1 MDNKIKKIVKEDD
14 AEFDLAEFNLHKK
27 IVNTNGYY
35 KQLHISHKEGTK
47 YSTSHYCGVV
57 KLQLNNDDED
67 EPENVV
73 LIVEPRFGI
82 KWEQV
87 KEMLKQISNKELNLD
102 LKEFNS
108 FCTKVHPN
116 IVKVNNGLDNLIKGV
131 YDGDSVDEKAVK
143 DSEFSIDIAMLYEFY
158 CRAKIKKALPEDW
171 ILADFGEE
179 KWVFE
184 KEAQNKKLYLGGSL
198 IPDIILT
205 NGSDKTVILD
215 VKFKDGSSGQ
225 SHREDRLQILAYQYM
240 YNAPVIGHILP
251 NCSNTSTEIKSPLN
265 NKICDY
271 VQLRLFPN
279 TMKEEEFISNLK
291 KVLEQAIEG

>member
-1 MDNKIKKIVKEDD
+1 MSISLIHTFDD
-14 AEFDLAEFNLHKK
+14 DEFKLESGFMLSSTDEKTKNAITNLELK
-27 IVNTNGYY
+27 
-35 KQLHISHKEGTK
+35 HICKNVYH
-47 YSTSHYCGVV
+47 TSHYCGVA
-57 KLQLNNDDED
+57 KLCLKNDDEEKD
-67 EPENVV
+67 AV
-73 LIVEPRFGI
+73 LIVSPRFGI
-82 KWEQV
+82 TWGNV
-87 KEMLKQISNKELNLD
+87 KTMLDCISDSEEYDAFSKSKDWKEYFSPD
-102 LKEFNS
+102 IDTVKKCVNS
-108 FCTKVHPN
+108 
-116 IVKVNNGLDNLIKGV
+116 IIGDNNEE
-131 YDGDSVDEKAVK
+131 SVDEQNIT
-143 DSEFSIDIAMLYEFY
+143 EFAFDIAKLYEFY
-158 CRAKIKKALPEDW
+158 CRAEIKRAEIKKALPPEW
-171 ILADFGEE
+171 ELAPYEE
-179 KWVFE
+179 KKSVFAE
-184 KEAQNKKLYLGGSL
+184 EAQNKKLYLGGSL